1 MPTAFCMAVSP
12 ASRLTPGSTLPQS
25 SVNKFASAWN
35 PDRSTD
41 RRNGQRI
48 IRRTATQCGAEPLGA
63 DVQRVAEGGRREV
76 SSARLPQFLQ
86 EPGGMRSEE
95 HTSELQSLMRN
106 SYAVVRLK
114 KKIGPSIHE

>member
-12 ASRLTPGSTLPQS
+12 ASRLTPGSTLPQN

-86 EPGGMRSEE
+86 EPGGMVVVQDRSEE
-95 HTSELQSLMRN
+95 HTSELQSLMRH
-106 SYAVVRLK
+106 SYAVFCLQK
-114 KKIGPSIHE
+114 KK

>member
-1 MPTAFCMAVSP
+1 MRISDW
-12 ASRLTPGSTLPQS
+12 S
-25 SVNKFASAWN
+25 SDVCSSDLKFASAWN

-76 SSARLPQFLQ
+76 SSVRPPQFSQ
-86 EPGGMRSEE
+86 EPGGRVVVQAGLHEE
-95 HTSELQSLMRN
+95 IGSGLRDD
-106 SYAVVRLK
+106 AVMMHFRCLVT
-114 KKIGPSIHE
+114 I